1 MFRVLIVVA
10 ALGVVGLLWF
20 ALSGDRTDA
29 REEQRC
35 ADTATAYMMTQGVIQ
50 ERLRDE
56 ANPYFPR
63 RPEISVKH
71 LGECRHQVTGHFSA
85 HSQDGRLTQRN
96 YVAIMRYAG
105 NNYWQ
110 LESIKIE

>member
-1 MFRVLIVVA
+1 MFRVLILVA
-10 ALGVVGLLWF
+10 VLGVSGLLWF
-20 ALSGDRTDA
+20 ALSGDQKDA
-29 REEQRC
+29 REKQRC
-35 ADTATAYMMTQGVIQ
+35 SDTATAYMMAQGVIQ
-50 ERLRDE
+50 ERLHDD

-85 HSQDGRLTQRN
+85 HSPDGRLTQRN

-105 NNYWQ
+105 NNYWR
-110 LESIKIE
+110 LESIEME